1 VGAKLFLKNRKGLS
15 EVASNILMLAL
26 IVVLMTALFGY
37 TVDFAR
43 NYQMKQGSAR
53 LESLV
58 IEDVWFRYDPY
69 NPSDLNARNITV
81 TLYNNG
87 ELNVVI
93 DSVYVND
100 TLCTNVEFNPSN
112 QTITVKNHGTLVIK
126 DSHAVDW
133 ESSRPVKIKVVT
145 ERFYSIEGEYVAP

>member
-1 VGAKLFLKNRKGLS
+1 MS

-58 IEDVWFRYDPY
+58 IEDVWFRDSPK
-69 NPSDLNARNITV
+69 RIRV

-100 TLCTNVEFNPSN
+100 TLCTNVDPPNLN
-112 QTITVKNHGTLVIK
+112 ITVGGHGTLVIY
-126 DSHAVDW
+126 DVDW
-133 ESSRPVKIKVVT
+133 GSGCTHKIKVIT

>member
-1 VGAKLFLKNRKGLS
+1 MGTRLFLKNRKGLS
-15 EVASNILMLAL
+15 EVISNILMLAL
-26 IVVLMTALFGY
+26 VVMLMTMLFSY

-58 IEDVWFRYDPY
+58 IEDIWFRDG
-69 NPSDLNARNITV
+69 PSRNITV

-100 TLCTNVEFNPSN
+100 TLCKNVEFNPSN
-112 QTITVKNHGTLVIK
+112 QTVTVKNHGTLVIK

-133 ESSRPVKIKVVT
+133 GSGCPVRIKVVT

>member
-1 VGAKLFLKNRKGLS
+1 MS

-58 IEDVWFRYDPY
+58 IEDVWFRYKLGDY
-69 NPSDLNARNITV
+69 DNPDFRNITV

-100 TLCTNVEFNPSN
+100 TLCSDVEFTPSN
-112 QTITVKNHGTLVIK
+112 RTIVVKNHGTLVIK
-126 DSHAVDW
+126 DSHAIDW
-133 ESSRPVKIKVVT
+133 KTGCPVKIKIVT